1 MIKWRQISIEV
12 FTYKDY
18 LKYIKFINVNC
29 NKLREDNEDYHIK
42 ENIIHQEHDKIF
54 RKILEDKTEVVKF
67 LNKVLELKY
76 KINEKEIEKYNTRYI
91 TKELKNEEAD
101 IVYKLKDKNIFFL
114 IEHQTRIDYSMP
126 LRILEYEVDI
136 IKSAIDIRKLKQK
149 EYKLPE
155 VIPIVL
161 YTGRKRWN
169 ANKYIKESQEKL
181 NGYKEKEFAKYNL
194 VDVNNYEEDE
204 LLKEQSFLSK
214 AMLIEKAN
222 QLEKLP
228 AIIEKIIEEMNIK
241 VNTYNKKQKELLIK
255 IIKLPLAKRLG
266 KEKIDEFTNK
276 LKEKG
281 GENMLAVLDM
291 VEEENKMLIAKGMK
305 KEQEKIVKKML
316 EEKVEIA
323 FIEKITGLKAEK
335 IEKIKNK
342 YKL

>member
-1 MIKWRQISIEV
+1 
-12 FTYKDY
+12 
-18 LKYIKFINVNC
+18 
-29 NKLREDNEDYHIK
+29 
-42 ENIIHQEHDKIF
+42 
-54 RKILEDKTEVVKF
+54 
-67 LNKVLELKY
+67 
-76 KINEKEIEKYNTRYI
+76 
-91 TKELKNEEAD
+91 
-101 IVYKLKDKNIFFL
+101 
-114 IEHQTRIDYSMP
+114 MP